1 MPLREAETTVQQ
13 KVAPV
18 YLLLK
23 TLDIFKKKKKNPKSF
38 TKIYVNLI
46 NETIRITSS
55 KRIILV

>member
-18 YLLLK
+18 YLLIK
-23 TLDIFKKKKKNPKSF
+23 TLDIFKEKKNPKSF

>member
-13 KVAPV
+13 KVAPG
-18 YLLLK
+18 YLLIK
-23 TLDIFKKKKKNPKSF
+23 TLDIFKEKKNPKSF